1 MGHDRLIACP
11 RNEEAALSGTER
23 RVVNINLPRTRNLG
37 TGWDE
42 CSNSKLGH
50 LAVMWQK
57 PRQDTYWTRGR
68 ELPEITACADQITFI
83 QMGCDRVGSAASMT
97 ESVE

>member
-42 CSNSKLGH
+42 CSNSSLGH
-50 LAVMWQK
+50 LASC
-57 PRQDTYWTRGR
+57 GR
-68 ELPEITACADQITFI
+68 SPDKAHTGQEVERSRISQRAQIK
-83 QMGCDRVGSAASMT
+83 
-97 ESVE
+97 